1 LINLLTQKIKNM
13 IFDNYNFQAN
23 SIKELIEK
31 TVDDCFENQQLN
43 FDVGEI
49 TVIRTINGKE
59 IEKDLCKKAI
69 EKINQRGQKI
79 LDDLFDEHYVQ
90 VPFGNDEFYLKAKDN
105 DLH

>member
-1 LINLLTQKIKNM
+1 M
-13 IFDNYNFQAN
+13 IFDNSDFQAN
-23 SIKELIEK
+23 SLKELIEK
-31 TVDDCFENQQLN
+31 ITDYCFENQQLD

-49 TVIRTINGKE
+49 TVIKTINGKE

-79 LDDLFDEHYVQ
+79 LDDLFKEHYVQ
-90 VPFGNDEFYLKAKDN
+90 VPFGDDEFYLKAKY